1 MPGRSIE
8 FEVLLDDLRTALE
21 DLYGDR
27 LVLYGSQSK
36 TTSSLPFRAQARG
49 DTHKE
54 SDVDVIVVLERPVE
68 PSPEIRR
75 MRDIRTRLGLQHGH
89 ALSLLPVSKTAYQNR
104 SSTWLSNARRDG
116 EAV

>member
-36 TTSSLPFRAQARG
+36 TEQFVLTEEDAR
-49 DTHKE
+49 TT
-54 SDVDVIVVLERPVE
+54 L
-68 PSPEIRR
+68 
-75 MRDIRTRLGLQHGH
+75 RD
-89 ALSLLPVSKTAYQNR
+89 A
-104 SSTWLSNARRDG
+104 
-116 EAV
+116 EAVVERTSELLHDESQAPVTSNL

>member
-54 SDVDVIVVLERPVE
+54 SDVDVFVVLERPVE

-75 MRDIRTRLGLQHGH
+75 MRDIRTRFGLQARACPLSSSGLQDGVPKPIVDM
-89 ALSLLPVSKTAYQNR
+89 ALE
-104 SSTWLSNARRDG
+104 SS
-116 EAV
+116 

>member
-8 FEVLLDDLRTALE
+8 FEVLLEDLRTALE

-36 TTSSLPFRAQARG
+36 TTFSLPVRAQARG
-49 DTHKE
+49 DTHEE
-54 SDVDVIVVLERPVE
+54 SDVDVFVVLERPVE